1 MCLLGLAIK
10 LSDAI
15 RASNIGVYN
24 VKCDYI
30 ARFARANLYRPLM
43 GLDAMRLNKN
53 KPTGVGVVN
62 HDGRRSVSILLGRR
76 RYIVSSNGMTVE
88 CECIKTE
95 NGVITVVDRAV
106 VLA

>member
-1 MCLLGLAIK
+1 MCLLGLGVK

-15 RASNIGVYN
+15 RASKIGEYM
-24 VKCDYI
+24 KCDYI

-62 HDGRRSVSILLGRR
+62 HDGRRSVSMLLGRR
-76 RYIVSSNGMTVE
+76 RYIVSSNGICVE
-88 CECIKTE
+88 CECVRTE
-95 NGVITVVDRAV
+95 NGVLTVVDRAV